1 MNDTAQLGELPTWD
15 LADLY
20 PGRESPELKGDLG
33 AAVEDADAFAGEYKD
48 HVADLAGAAL
58 GAALAEYERQQ
69 ERLGRIMSYAHLV
82 YAGNVT
88 DPETG
93 RFYQTMQEIVN

>member
-1 MNDTAQLGELPTWD
+1 MNDTAQLGALPTWD

-20 PGRESPELKGDLG
+20 PGRESPELKGDLE
-33 AAVEDADAFAGEYKD
+33 AAVQDADAFAGRYKD
-48 HVADLAGAAL
+48 QVAGLEGAVL

-88 DPETG
+88 D
-93 RFYQTMQEIVN
+93 RDRHVVL